1 MSLTSRLLANRRPAA
16 HWRRSGVLAL
26 LVRLFTRGV
35 PRLIQWLRSPFWR
48 LVLGGMG
55 EGSFIELGVWVQ
67 LPSQVRIGRR
77 CRLLSGVRLT
87 SESDTGKLILGDD
100 VYINRDVRLDHTGG
114 LTLRSG
120 ARISEGAIVFTHRY
134 RPEWELGWTASPLT
148 VGEDAWIGARALI
161 LPGVR
166 SIGDGAVVGAGA
178 VVTKDVPPFTVVAGN
193 PARPIKM
200 RSGALE

>member
-1 MSLTSRLLANRRPAA
+1 MSLTSRLSANRQPAA
-16 HWRRSGVLAL
+16 HWRRSGALAL

-35 PRLIQWLRSPFWR
+35 PRLIQRLMAPFWR
-48 LVLGGMG
+48 LVLSGMG
-55 EGSFIELGVWVQ
+55 EGSYIELGVWVQ
-67 LPSQVRIGRR
+67 LPSQVWIGRR

-120 ARISEGAIVFTHRY
+120 AKVSEGAIVFTHRY
-134 RPEWELGWTASPLT
+134 RPEWELGWTACPLT

-178 VVTKDVPPFTVVAGN
+178 VVTKDVPPLTVVAGN
-193 PARPIKM
+193 PARPIKT

>member
-1 MSLTSRLLANRRPAA
+1 MSLTSRLNANQRLAA
-16 HWRRSGVLAL
+16 HWRRSGVPLF

-35 PRLIQWLRSPFWR
+35 PRLIQWLMAPFWR
-48 LVLGGMG
+48 LVLGSIGQ
-55 EGSFIELGVWVQ
+55 GSFIELGVWVQ

-100 VYINRDVRLDHTGG
+100 VHINRDVRLDHTGG

-134 RPEWELGWTASPLT
+134 RPEWELGWTAGPLT

-200 RSGALE
+200 RSGAPK